1 MTDDLQR
8 RLMEHKSKAMPEGF
22 TAGYNVDR
30 LVYYEEMTDAASAAA
45 RERQLKGWI
54 RAKKI
59 KLIESINPHW
69 FDLSDR
75 WFDGRE
81 VSEK

>member
-8 RLMEHKSKAMPEGF
+8 RLMEHKTKAMPDGF

-30 LVYYEEMTDAASAAA
+30 LVYYEEMADAPTALA
-45 RERQLKGWI
+45 RERQLKGWTRI
-54 RAKKI
+54 KKI
-59 KLIESINPHW
+59 GLIESTNPHW

-81 VSEK
+81 ASQK